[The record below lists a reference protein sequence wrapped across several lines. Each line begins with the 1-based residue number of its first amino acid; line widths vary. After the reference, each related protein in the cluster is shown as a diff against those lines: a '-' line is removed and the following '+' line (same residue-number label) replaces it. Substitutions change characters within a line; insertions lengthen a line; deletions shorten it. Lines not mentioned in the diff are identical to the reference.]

1 MINSG
6 FNIDK
11 TSKEQ
16 VKTCMYTT
24 FGEITQPFIKSRLA
38 KDNTSVLSLLLFYE
52 TITDDPKKYF
62 IVLSCVICCII
73 YNSLCINYLAC
84 LSETLS
90 EITVGSRRVSKY
102 GDNIF
107 NISTT

>member
-1 MINSG
+1 MNNSG

-24 FGEITQPFIKSRLA
+24 FGEITQPFIKSRLT
-38 KDNTSVLSLLLFYE
+38 KDNTSVLSLLLFDE

-62 IVLSCVICCII
+62 IVLSCVVCCII
-73 YNSLCINYLAC
+73 
-84 LSETLS
+84 
-90 EITVGSRRVSKY
+90 
-102 GDNIF
+102 
-107 NISTT
+107 